1 MYRSLMCSLIVYH
14 FVKCN
19 FILTD
24 TEERLAK
31 IQNFNVSFVS
41 LDALLLLLT
50 CSINQQ
56 RQKQASK
63 KECNSST
70 KAIHD
75 CTVLT
80 PGGPLQGLYS
90 GECNDLVLCNFTP
103 QRKSAGGDDDITLH
117 LCAKP
122 V

>member
-1 MYRSLMCSLIVYH
+1 MYH

-24 TEERLAK
+24 TEESLAK

-63 KECNSST
+63 KEYNSST
-70 KAIHD
+70 KTIHD
-75 CTVLT
+75 RTVLT
-80 PGGPLQGLYS
+80 PGGPLQGLYP
-90 GECNDLVLCNFTP
+90 GECNDQVVCNFTP
-103 QRKSAGGDDDITLH
+103 ERKSAGGDDDITLH